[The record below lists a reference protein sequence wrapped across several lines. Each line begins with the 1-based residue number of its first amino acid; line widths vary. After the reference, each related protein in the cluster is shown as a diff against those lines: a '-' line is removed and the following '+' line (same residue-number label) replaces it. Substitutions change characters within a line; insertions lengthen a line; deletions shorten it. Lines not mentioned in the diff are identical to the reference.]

1 MARKARSIR
10 GKRGSSRPGGR
21 PGAARRR
28 KAGTANRRTSKSGGK
43 RPGIVGRKGSAK
55 KRKALRTRNVGRGR
69 VRGRQ
74 SGGGG
79 KQSSFTARPIGRTL
93 GVALAGQL
101 PAAGE
106 RGAWGFGKA
115 APK

>member
-1 MARKARSIR
+1 MSGRS
-10 GKRGSSRPGGR
+10 GSSSRRVSKGG
-21 PGAARRR
+21 A
-28 KAGTANRRTSKSGGK
+28 K
-43 RPGIVGRKGSAK
+43 RPGVTKKKGEAK

-79 KQSSFTARPIGRTL
+79 KASSFTARPIGRTS
-93 GVALAGQL
+93 GVALAGTASIEVKAGEKS
-101 PAAGE
+101 PPGGE

-115 APK
+115 KPAAKRK